1 MICLYCDIVDRN
13 GDGILT
19 EEEFI
24 ALPPGEVEAEFKEAD
39 TKWQEER
46 RKEFREN
53 IDMDHDGR
61 TSLKELQVG
70 GAVTSGARWVG
81 RLPVGPSGWG
91 GYQWGQVGGAVTSGA
106 RWVGW

>member
-1 MICLYCDIVDRN
+1 MFILQRLDVVDRN
-13 GDGILT
+13 GDGIVT

-53 IDMDHDGR
+53 IDMDHDGK
-61 TSLKELQVG
+61 TSLRELQVG
-70 GAVTSGARWVG
+70 GAR
-81 RLPVGPSGWG
+81 
-91 GYQWGQVGGAVTSGA
+91 
-106 RWVGW
+106 